1 MNMLYG
7 EEESRSRHL
16 VTAAIGTARANTSQ
30 AAMGVE
36 GAAKSQNKE
45 YKDQAVCHTSV
56 VLQTSMSLEMP
67 LRHNEQASYQRALN
81 FLMANEPEK
90 RLDVC
95 LSPKSFQF
103 LDEQAHAL
111 YGDAKYPRVQYSAL
125 DSRVII
131 TTIPTALHS
140 RSASGLQGLISR
152 SVRDTLI
159 RLNKGELSD
168 DVVLVGDSEYSIVD
182 DQGRFSR
189 KTPDG
194 GLTYSDEEGKEALTI
209 VIEAGFSESY
219 QQLKRDVKLWL
230 NQFECHTAMIIFST
244 ENPSFRSPTNE
255 GNNTC
260 SVTERGLFES
270 AMEHTQ
276 RVNSFG
282 PYCFGGHT
290 WFGTMATA
298 TIEVLKKNPTTGRIK
313 SKKQEV
319 VRTGQMMV
327 QGDSVDVG
335 LTIGDAF
342 PPNHVAIEDIREE
355 PVLLATHLVRK
366 FLVSGARRTAETR
379 FFNFFGK

>member
-1 MNMLYG
+1 
-7 EEESRSRHL
+7 
-16 VTAAIGTARANTSQ
+16 
-30 AAMGVE
+30 
-36 GAAKSQNKE
+36 
-45 YKDQAVCHTSV
+45 
-56 VLQTSMSLEMP
+56 MSLGMA
-67 LRHNEQASYQRALN
+67 LRDNEQVSYRRALN

-103 LDEQAHAL
+103 LDEQAHSL
-111 YGDAKYPRVQYSAL
+111 YGDAKYPRVQYSAI

-140 RSASGLQGLISR
+140 RSASGLQDLISR

-159 RLNKGELSD
+159 RLNKGELCD
-168 DVVLVGDSEYSIVD
+168 DVLLVGDSEYSIVD
-182 DQGRFSR
+182 DQGRVSR

-219 QQLKRDVKLWL
+219 QQLKKNVKLWL

-255 GNNTC
+255 DNKTC
-260 SVTERGLFES
+260 SVTERALFES
-270 AMEHTQ
+270 AMEHTR
-276 RVNSFG
+276 RVNPFG
-282 PYCFGGHT
+282 PYCFRGHT
-290 WFGTMATA
+290 WFGTMANA
-298 TIEVLKKNPTTGRIK
+298 TIEVLKKNPTTGKIK

-319 VRTGQMMV
+319 VRAGRMMV
-327 QGDSVDVG
+327 HGDSVDVG

-342 PPNHVAIEDIREE
+342 PPNHLAIEDICEE
-355 PVLLATHLVRK
+355 PLLLATHLVRK
-366 FLVSGARRTAETR
+366 FLVSGARKTAETR
-379 FFNFFGK
+379 FFNFCGK

>member
-111 YGDAKYPRVQYSAL
+111 YGDAKYIHINLLR
-125 DSRVII
+125 
-131 TTIPTALHS
+131 
-140 RSASGLQGLISR
+140 
-152 SVRDTLI
+152 
-159 RLNKGELSD
+159 GELSD

-313 SKKQEV
+313 SKKQ
-319 VRTGQMMV
+319 
-327 QGDSVDVG
+327 
-335 LTIGDAF
+335 
-342 PPNHVAIEDIREE
+342 
-355 PVLLATHLVRK
+355 
-366 FLVSGARRTAETR
+366 VSSKA
-379 FFNFFGK
+379 